1 MNENLMPDLI
11 TFFHALILGLVEGA
25 TEFLPVS
32 STGHLI
38 LAGSLLDFE
47 SRGANAF
54 FISIQTGAVLA
65 VVWLYRVRF
74 SVFLRPTSPESIRLG
89 TLLLTAFIPA
99 AVLGLLFSDWI
110 EALLFHPISVAVALV
125 VGGLIM
131 LAAERLQRG
140 KTPRIQTMDDMTW
153 KDALK
158 IGLAQSV
165 ALIPGT
171 SRSGATIV
179 GGMLM
184 GFSRV
189 SATEFSFFLSVPT
202 LFAAGG
208 YSILKHADSLRWA
221 DAPLFLV
228 GAMAAF
234 ASALVVVKWLVKYVS
249 SHSLAGFAYYRIAF
263 GLLVLITWW
272 MGVMEWAPVE
282 S

>member
-11 TFFHALILGLVEGA
+11 ALLHALLLGIVEGA

-38 LAGSLLDFE
+38 LTGSLLGFE
-47 SRGANAF
+47 SAASKAF
-54 FISIQTGAVLA
+54 FISIQIGAVLA
-65 VVWLYRVRF
+65 VVWLYRARF
-74 SVFLRPTSPESIRLG
+74 VVFLRPASPASIRLG
-89 TLLLTAFIPA
+89 TLLLAAFMPA
-99 AVLGLLFSDWI
+99 AILGLLFADFI
-110 EALLFHPISVAVALV
+110 EELLFHPVSVAVALV

-131 LAAERLQRG
+131 LLAERLQ
-140 KTPRIQTMDDMTW
+140 KDTPPRIQTMDDMSWT
-153 KDALK
+153 DALK

-179 GGMLM
+179 GGMFM

-208 YSILKHADSLRWA
+208 YSLLKHADALRWE
-221 DAPLFLV
+221 DLSIFLT
-228 GAMAAF
+228 GAAAAF
-234 ASALVVVKWLVKYVS
+234 FSALVVVGWLVKYVS

-263 GLLVLITWW
+263 GLLVLGTWW
-272 MGVMEWAPVE
+272 GGVMDWTPVD
-282 S
+282 